1 MINKVFELLHSS
13 GWYIEASRR
22 MEEILSKTDINVIT
36 NNRDILNIIPKASSI
51 DDAGY
56 YQRVL
61 SKVDKVIVKR
71 LYGNPIL
78 NNS

>member
-1 MINKVFELLHSS
+1 MSCRQS
-13 GWYIEASRR
+13 Y
-22 MEEILSKTDINVIT
+22 NVIT